1 MRASPVEYVETTG
14 EERFYV
20 GLRSREVLRS
30 ALASPFFEH
39 VELYS
44 VVGLGDT
51 RTSAELGLLIA
62 EELDSLP
69 PKEYRS
75 LSSTAFADWYERQ
88 APRVAVVRRR
98 SAELDYAE
106 RLRIRHLHLKIRG
119 PRIVLV

>member
-1 MRASPVEYVETTG
+1 VECVEATG
-14 EERFYV
+14 GERVYV
-20 GLRSREVLRS
+20 GLRTREALRG

-39 VELYS
+39 AELYS
-44 VVGLGDT
+44 VVGLGDA
-51 RTSAELGLLIA
+51 RASAELGLLIA
-62 EELDSLP
+62 EELASLS

-75 LSSTAFADWYERQ
+75 LSSTVFADWYERQ

-106 RLRIRHLHLKIRG
+106 RFRVRHLHMHVRG